1 LADFPMRLLLSVVL
15 PLAVQLLGFGLVF
28 AVSRGSGSFV
38 GLLALGLAVLA
49 VPLTTLVTWARAR
62 RLPPAPTGRLL
73 VTGLL
78 FALTWPLLLLL
89 LRAIE
94 PSL

>member
-1 LADFPMRLLLSVVL
+1 MRLLLTVVL
-15 PLAVQLLGFGLVF
+15 PLAVQLLGFLAVIM
-28 AVSRGSGSFV
+28 VSRGNGSFV

-49 VPLTTLVTWARAR
+49 VPLTTLVNWTRSR
-62 RLPPAPTGRLL
+62 RLPPTASGRLL

-78 FALTWPLLLLL
+78 FALVWPLLLLL

>member
-1 LADFPMRLLLSVVL
+1 MRLLLSVLL
-15 PLAVQLLGFGLVF
+15 PLAVQLLGFTLVL
-28 AVSRGSGSFV
+28 AVSSGSGSFV

-49 VPLTTLVTWARAR
+49 VPLTTLVNWTRAR
-62 RLPPAPTGRLL
+62 RVPPSPLSRLA

-78 FALTWPLLLLL
+78 FALTWPVLLLL
-89 LRAIE
+89 LRAAE

>member
-1 LADFPMRLLLSVVL
+1 MRLLLSVIL
-15 PLAVQLLGFGLVF
+15 PLLVQIAGFGLII
-28 AVSRGSGSFV
+28 AATRGHGSFV

-49 VPLTTLVTWARAR
+49 VPLTTLVTWTRFR
-62 RLPPAPTGRLL
+62 RVPTMPLSRLL

-78 FALTWPLLLLL
+78 FALTWPLLLAL

-94 PSL
+94 PGL

>member
-1 LADFPMRLLLSVVL
+1 MRLLLSVLL
-15 PLAVQLLGFGLVF
+15 PLAVQLLGFALVIM
-28 AVSRGSGSFV
+28 VSRGNGSFV
-38 GLLALGLAVLA
+38 GLLALSLAVLA
-49 VPLTTLVTWARAR
+49 VPLTTLVNWTRSR
-62 RLPPAPTGRLL
+62 RVPPASVGRLL

>member
-1 LADFPMRLLLSVVL
+1 MRLLLSVLL

-38 GLLALGLAVLA
+38 GLLALGLGVLA

-73 VTGLL
+73 ITGLL

>member
-1 LADFPMRLLLSVVL
+1 MRLLLTVL
-15 PLAVQLLGFGLVF
+15 MPLAVQLAGFALVF
-28 AVSRGSGSFV
+28 LASRGSGSFV

-49 VPLTTLVTWARAR
+49 VPLTTLVNWTRAR

-73 VTGLL
+73 TTGLL

>member
-1 LADFPMRLLLSVVL
+1 MRLLLCVVL
-15 PLAVQLLGFGLVF
+15 PLAVQLAGFALVF
-28 AVSRGSGSFV
+28 LASRGSGSFV

-49 VPLTTLVTWARAR
+49 VPLTTLVTWTRAR
-62 RLPPAPTGRLL
+62 RRPPAPTGRLM

-78 FALTWPLLLLL
+78 FALTWPLLLWL

>member
-1 LADFPMRLLLSVVL
+1 MRLLLTVLL
-15 PLAVQLLGFGLVF
+15 PLAVQVAGFGLVF

-38 GLLALGLAVLA
+38 GLLALGMAVLA
-49 VPLTTLVTWARAR
+49 VPLTTLVNWTRSR
-62 RLPPAPTGRLL
+62 RLPPPPSGRLL

-78 FALTWPLLLLL
+78 FALAWPLLLLL

>member
-1 LADFPMRLLLSVVL
+1 MRLLLSVIL
-15 PLAVQLLGFGLVF
+15 PLIVQLAGFGLVI

-49 VPLTTLVTWARAR
+49 VPLTTLVTWTRFR
-62 RLPPAPTGRLL
+62 RVPSAPASRLL
-73 VTGLL
+73 ITGLM
-78 FALTWPLLLLL
+78 FALTWPLLLAL

-94 PSL
+94 PAL

>member
-1 LADFPMRLLLSVVL
+1 MRLLAAVFL
-15 PLAVQLLGFGLVF
+15 PLAVQLLGFLLVF
-28 AVSRGSGSFV
+28 VVSRGSGSFV

-49 VPLTTLVTWARAR
+49 VPMTTLVNWTRAR
-62 RLPPAPTGRLL
+62 RLPPSPVARLV
-73 VTGLL
+73 VTGLA

-94 PSL
+94 PSI

>member
-1 LADFPMRLLLSVVL
+1 MRLLLSVLL
-15 PLAVQLLGFGLVF
+15 PLLAQLLGFAFVI
-28 AVSRGSGSFV
+28 AVSRGGGSFV

-49 VPLTTLVTWARAR
+49 VPLTTLVNWSRFR
-62 RLPPAPTGRLL
+62 RVPAAPAGRLL

-78 FALTWPLLLLL
+78 FALTWPLLLAL

-94 PSL
+94 PSI

>member
-1 LADFPMRLLLSVVL
+1 MITAVFAPAHAMRLLLSVFL
-15 PLAVQLLGFGLVF
+15 PLLVQVSGFGLVF
-28 AVSRGSGSFV
+28 GLSRGSGSFV

-49 VPLTTLVTWARAR
+49 VPLTTLVNWT
-62 RLPPAPTGRLL
+62 PAPASRLA

-89 LRAIE
+89 LRAVE